1 MSLIYAESGSGNCQ
15 KAFESNWTIILT
27 ATIFEM
33 ADTLLDLV
41 LPLTMI
47 FIQLSDY
54 YGHLT
59 LGMIN
64 DTRKS
69 LKCAT

>member
-1 MSLIYAESGSGNCQ
+1 
-15 KAFESNWTIILT
+15 
-27 ATIFEM
+27 M

-47 FIQLSDY
+47 VVQLSDY

-59 LGMIN
+59 LGLIN

-69 LKCAT
+69 LKCATQTYDQENNADEAPFYFNKL